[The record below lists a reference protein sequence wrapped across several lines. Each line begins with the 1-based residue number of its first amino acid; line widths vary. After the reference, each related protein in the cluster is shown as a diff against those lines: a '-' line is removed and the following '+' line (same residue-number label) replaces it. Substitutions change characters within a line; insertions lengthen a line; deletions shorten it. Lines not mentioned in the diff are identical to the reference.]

1 MPSVN
6 IETVADEALAWLHQY
21 VAQPHPQIGREGSVC
36 PFVEPSLAGGS
47 LRLESWPVSRGAAA
61 EELRAVV
68 DRMVEVFEP
77 GDWGAPNPTLR
88 TLVVVLDGLAPEQH
102 PQLDQLQSEA
112 KAELAARGLML
123 GQFHPDCD
131 EPAARNPDFPVSR
144 APLPMLAIRHMAF
157 HDVLF
162 LHGDPHLFG
171 CYRERFGSRYAR
183 GGVPDPLFTELFD
196 AAATRWPL
204 DEADDPP
211 DAQADNQ
218 ADAQA
223 DEES

>member
-1 MPSVN
+1 MASVD
-6 IETVADEALAWLHQY
+6 IEAVADEALAWLHEY

-47 LRLESWPVSRGAAA
+47 LRLESWPVSEAAAA

-88 TLVVVLDGLAPEQH
+88 ALVVVVDGLAPDRH
-102 PQLDQLQSEA
+102 PQLDQLQLTA
-112 KAELAARGLML
+112 KPDLVSRGLML
-123 GQFHPDCD
+123 GQFYPQCNDRA
-131 EPAARNPDFPVSR
+131 PRNPNFRVSR
-144 APLPMLAIRHMAF
+144 APLPMLAMRHMAF

-171 CYRERFGSRYAR
+171 CYRERFGSRYAQ
-183 GGVPDPLFTELFD
+183 GGVPDPLFTELFE
-196 AAATRWPL
+196 AASTRWPL
-204 DEADDPP
+204 DAAAED
-211 DAQADNQ
+211 
-218 ADAQA
+218 
-223 DEES
+223 SR